1 MKFKWEFKER
11 SGRNVIQQI
20 IENREYSKSFF
31 EYNFANLPNPLLMK
45 DIDKAA
51 DRIIEAVR
59 NKESIVIL
67 GHDDPDGITS
77 TYILFDFLEKLGSQ
91 NHYYYIPNRYTD
103 HHGIQQN
110 FIDKAQKENYDLVI
124 TVDIGISSYD
134 EVEKLKK
141 FGCDVIIT
149 DHHLIPEKIPQA
161 FAVVDPKQSDCQYP
175 FDMLAGVGVTFL
187 LVQVI
192 SQKLSVPYDKSYIL
206 WTAIGTIADK
216 VPLISVNRA
225 ICREA
230 IENWF
235 DYEDANLM
243 QLRKKTIV
251 TNTFFSKKY
260 FILYVTRIL
269 SNGRMDGG
277 ENKGLQILLA
287 SIFDKQKLISS
298 LLEEKHK
305 FESQM
310 FKIKEFLKYLQFD
323 SSQGFLIFV
332 DKQDKIPLSLLG
344 MCATII
350 SLQYKIPALFIHK
363 KNGSL
368 VCEARCTIG
377 FNLVEAFEY
386 CKNDL
391 VQFGGHVQAAGF
403 VIENNKVDSF
413 KKHFKEYVSSHLQEI
428 RNQHKL
434 IIDAI
439 VKPEDLND
447 TTIHELELIQ
457 PFGQKNPAPIFLMK
471 NFTVEIGKEF
481 RINYSDS
488 FNPKPDGKY
497 DIVFNSKNG
506 FSLNMLDYRKLT

>member
-1 MKFKWEFKER
+1 MIR
-11 SGRNVIQQI
+11 
-20 IENREYSKSFF
+20 
-31 EYNFANLPNPLLMK
+31 M
-45 DIDKAA
+45 
-51 DRIIEAVR
+51 
-59 NKESIVIL
+59 
-67 GHDDPDGITS
+67 
-77 TYILFDFLEKLGSQ
+77 
-91 NHYYYIPNRYTD
+91 
-103 HHGIQQN
+103 
-110 FIDKAQKENYDLVI
+110 
-124 TVDIGISSYD
+124 
-134 EVEKLKK
+134 
-141 FGCDVIIT
+141 VIIT

-350 SLQYKIPALFIHK
+350 SLQYKI
-363 KNGSL
+363 
-368 VCEARCTIG
+368 
-377 FNLVEAFEY
+377 
-386 CKNDL
+386 
-391 VQFGGHVQAAGF
+391 Q
-403 VIENNKVDSF
+403 
-413 KKHFKEYVSSHLQEI
+413 KHFKEYVSSHLQEI